1 MTHYDQSR
9 KEEEV
14 INSFWEGFTGGNKS
28 WGKGDCV
35 TQAPELFIEFFF
47 FNVGKEGFD
56 DQIS

>member
-1 MTHYDQSR
+1 MTHYDPSR

-35 TQAPELFIEFFF
+35 TQTPELFIEFFLMWG
-47 FNVGKEGFD
+47 GKVLM
-56 DQIS
+56 IK